1 MYALPAG
8 WTLPPSPPCAPPT
21 PADAPVVESAPDT
34 PAPCSPLWPS
44 PHQAAPCPSAH
55 ESSLTRPRPPPVPPL
70 LPSWK
75 EGEGKV
81 GTLGTCQFNLLAC
94 LARPA
99 ASLPPPCISCVS
111 PPPPCQEPCA
121 SRDSAQHVVG
131 TEACGMNEQTN
142 GSKREKSWSGRRVEG
157 QWDTAL
163 GPEVQGW
170 PCLPGAP
177 LCSAGLC
184 HLEHWAWSPGA
195 GRTWPPLP
203 FFCSLAQSAPLEE
216 SVPVF
221 VTGAVSPRVH
231 Q

>member
-1 MYALPAG
+1 MDPPPQSPLRTPHPRRCSCG
-8 WTLPPSPPCAPPT
+8 GVSPRHPSTVLPPAALSPSGCSLSLCPR
-21 PADAPVVESAPDT
+21 VFPD
-34 PAPCSPLWPS
+34 PS
-44 PHQAAPCPSAH
+44 QAS
-55 ESSLTRPRPPPVPPL
+55 PVPPL